1 MPRRGHFLV
10 DRVGPGVPR
19 WGHGIMSEMTRR
31 PGIPGPKLMSTSLS
45 INADRLYDAI
55 ETLGRIGAYRDET
68 TGLTGVCRLA
78 LSDGDRDAR
87 RLVVQWFEEAGLAVA
102 VDQIGNVYGRR
113 PGSDDSLEPV
123 MIGSHLDSVPSA
135 GVFDGALGVLGGLE
149 VVRTLNERGM
159 ATRRAVVTSIFTE
172 EEGCRFGTDMLG
184 SAVATGRIPLEEAYG
199 LTGDGRETIRD
210 ELERIGFLGTE
221 PVGTRRPHAFV
232 ECHVEQGPTLIR
244 SGHDLGIVT
253 GVQGI
258 SWLELTITGQC
269 GHAGAT
275 PTEYRH
281 DAGLVASLINVR
293 MREMAVSAEYG
304 ELRATMGVIRPEP
317 GTFNVIPG
325 RVRATVDLRNPDDAQ
340 LETAEDALR
349 SYGAG
354 LAEAHG
360 VRIDWRGTA
369 RTPWVPFDS
378 SVGQVIA
385 EAATHRGLR
394 HTRLISGAGHD
405 AQEWARICPT
415 AMIFVPGE
423 HDGISHDPRERS
435 TKKQCA
441 DGVNILLDT
450 VMTLAGE

>member
-1 MPRRGHFLV
+1 
-10 DRVGPGVPR
+10 
-19 WGHGIMSEMTRR
+19 
-31 PGIPGPKLMSTSLS
+31 MSTHLS
-45 INADRLYDAI
+45 INAERLYDAL
-55 ETLGRIGAYRDET
+55 EALGCIGAYHDKA
-68 TGLTGVCRLA
+68 TGLNGVCRLA

-87 RLVVQWFEEAGLAVA
+87 RLVVRWFEEAGLAVT

-123 MIGSHLDSVPSA
+123 MVGSHLDSVPS
-135 GVFDGALGVLGGLE
+135 GGIFDGALGVLGGLE
-149 VVRTLNERGM
+149 VVRTLNEHGV
-159 ATRRAVVTSIFTE
+159 ATRRGVVTSIFTE
-172 EEGCRFGTDMLG
+172 EEGCRFRTDMLG
-184 SAVATGRIPLEEAYG
+184 SAVATGRIPLDEAYG
-199 LTGDGRETIRD
+199 LTDDGQETVRD
-210 ELERIGFLGTE
+210 ELERIGFLGAE

-244 SGHDLGIVT
+244 SGHDVGIVT

-258 SWLELTITGQC
+258 SWQELTITGRC

-275 PTEYRH
+275 PTEHRH

-293 MREMAVSAEYG
+293 MREMAASGEYG
-304 ELRATMGVIRPEP
+304 ELRATMGVIRAEP
-317 GTFNVIPG
+317 GAFNVIPG
-325 RVRATVDLRNPDDAQ
+325 RARAAVDLRNPDDE
-340 LETAEDALR
+340 LLSTAEEHLR
-349 SYGAG
+349 SYGADIS
-354 LAEAHG
+354 EAHG
-360 VRIDWRGTA
+360 VGIDWRPTA

-378 SVGQVIA
+378 SVQQVIA
-385 EAATHRGLR
+385 DAAAHRGLR

-423 HDGISHDPRERS
+423 HEGISHDPRERS

-441 DGVNILLDT
+441 DGVNVLLET